1 MRLSSS
7 LGKGRV
13 ICLNLGLYS
22 GLLELIKSQ
31 IVISRLYVP
40 KIKSIYLDEK
50 LDAKNSDN
58 TDRVHF
64 INKRSLT
71 T

>member
-1 MRLSSS
+1 
-7 LGKGRV
+7 
-13 ICLNLGLYS
+13 LNLGLYS